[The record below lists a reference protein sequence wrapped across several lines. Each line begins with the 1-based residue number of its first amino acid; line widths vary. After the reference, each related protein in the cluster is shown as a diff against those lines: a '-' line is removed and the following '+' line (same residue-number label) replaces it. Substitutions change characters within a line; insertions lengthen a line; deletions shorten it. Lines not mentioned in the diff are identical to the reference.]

1 MTYHEEGVVGSGRNN
16 SDLDPV
22 FGIPTGETV
31 KDIDIFSGVEVVD
44 SSFSVNLESVL
55 ARS

>member
-1 MTYHEEGVVGSGRNN
+1 MTYHEEGVVGSGSNN